1 MITNF
6 DLFRWKKAGMINLG
20 VNKLLKFF
28 HKYDRKISL
37 RQMGQVAQVKSI
49 PNFIEQY
56 KNQDVKKLRIDYKK
70 FSSFSILDD
79 LYPERLREIYNPPVL
94 IFYQGNIDLL
104 KNPKL
109 AFVGSR
115 LAGQSGIKAVQKIV
129 TELNQSF
136 TIVSGLAK
144 GIDTA
149 SHLSAIKTKTPTINY

>member
-6 DLFRWKKAGMINLG
+6 DLFRWKKAGMTNLG

-28 HKYDRKISL
+28 RKYDRKISL

-56 KNQDVKKLRIDYKK
+56 KNQDVKKLRADYKK

-94 IFYQGNIDLL
+94 IFYQGNINLL
-104 KNPKL
+104 KNP
-109 AFVGSR
+109 
-115 LAGQSGIKAVQKIV
+115 
-129 TELNQSF
+129 
-136 TIVSGLAK
+136 
-144 GIDTA
+144 
-149 SHLSAIKTKTPTINY
+149 